1 MAYEGKKELGEVKE
15 QPGSKQKVAP
25 KDKEEKGTG
34 YGDQKASRFQA
45 TKSDSKS
52 RTKNETAKEPE
63 TGLTHP
69 EAQYDTYKR
78 PRRDS

>member
-1 MAYEGKKELGEVKE
+1 MAYQDKKDMGVVKE
-15 QPGSKQKVAP
+15 QSGSKQKVAP
-25 KDKEEKGTG
+25 KESQEKATG
-34 YGDQKASRFQA
+34 YGDQKASRFES

-52 RTKNETAKEPE
+52 RTKNEVSKEPE
-63 TGLTHP
+63 TGLNHP